1 MVQQLKHLYGSGFFI
16 FKNRKEE
23 LNAMLDLN
31 KKDNEI
37 VDGDRDDDA
46 ETTETS
52 RDNRDAR

>member
-1 MVQQLKHLYGSGFFI
+1 
-16 FKNRKEE
+16 
-23 LNAMLDLN
+23 MLDLN